1 MDSGFAIAGRGKSYS
16 EMTTSRLD
24 YFTPVV
30 FENGVKKS
38 FDLELRPH
46 SNNQDGP
53 FEFSY
58 QPDGRKFVD
67 MSSLTLHG
75 RMGVRVQDGLGKW
88 VVPNKITDLDK
99 WGVINNCYQSL
110 FSTVS
115 IKVGD
120 LEIMDPGA
128 FSYPY
133 HAYLQTLLGT
143 SSSQNKNHIHE
154 PRGFIKDSSVST
166 PDLAVGSSYKR
177 RRKPFEDSDWSD
189 FVIELHHDLCNL
201 EKYLPP
207 GVKLSFTLRRSADE
221 FVLFNTR
228 DTKDRNFKI
237 VLEDLHLKMKLLEVQ
252 DSVLQHHLKQREGKL
267 PLQIKFTRNI
277 LKTFAVPKGSF
288 EMTHHNL
295 FFGNNLPNR
304 LYIAFV
310 EQEAYNGSLYKNPF
324 NFEVASMQ
332 ECSLLVNSSQEPN
345 PPHILEKDRSEKAL
359 YFDFLANTGR
369 SSFEIDSVDI
379 SFEEYMN
386 GYFILAFDRS
396 PCKDN
401 ALYNHLPDSGNI
413 TVKVKCREGLKK
425 NYMVL
430 CFASYDE
437 KLQFVEDRVLTQPL
451 YA

>member
-1 MDSGFAIAGRGKSYS
+1 
-16 EMTTSRLD
+16 
-24 YFTPVV
+24 
-30 FENGVKKS
+30 
-38 FDLELRPH
+38 
-46 SNNQDGP
+46 
-53 FEFSY
+53 
-58 QPDGRKFVD
+58 
-67 MSSLTLHG
+67 
-75 RMGVRVQDGLGKW
+75 
-88 VVPNKITDLDK
+88 
-99 WGVINNCYQSL
+99 
-110 FSTVS
+110 
-115 IKVGD
+115 
-120 LEIMDPGA
+120 
-128 FSYPY
+128 
-133 HAYLQTLLGT
+133 
-143 SSSQNKNHIHE
+143 
-154 PRGFIKDSSVST
+154 
-166 PDLAVGSSYKR
+166 
-177 RRKPFEDSDWSD
+177 
-189 FVIELHHDLCNL
+189 
-201 EKYLPP
+201 
-207 GVKLSFTLRRSADE
+207 
-221 FVLFNTR
+221 
-228 DTKDRNFKI
+228 
-237 VLEDLHLKMKLLEVQ
+237 MKLLEVQ